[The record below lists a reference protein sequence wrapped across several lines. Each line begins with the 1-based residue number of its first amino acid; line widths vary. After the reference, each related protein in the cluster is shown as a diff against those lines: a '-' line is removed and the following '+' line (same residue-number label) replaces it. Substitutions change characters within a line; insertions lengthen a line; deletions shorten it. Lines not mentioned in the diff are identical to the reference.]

1 MIHKTAERIAS
12 EVLRLLGR
20 PRFFEISPGAP
31 SAQNA
36 FNNRCAPTAAPPHQP
51 ADRPDRRPATPQD
64 AAAPHRS
71 CSTPPPTSPPTAR
84 QTAAET
90 DISNWDGTDICT
102 LRLHH
107 GGAQSRLLEP
117 GRPYLDGIAFTI
129 VSNRS
134 TAILAFVA
142 GEFDMTWPFVL
153 TVPLLKDIKNQAPQT
168 ICELRTQNGTTN
180 LLVNRDK
187 PPFDNADLRRAMALT
202 LDRKSFIDILSD
214 GQAKIGGA
222 MLPPPEGLWGMP
234 PEMLSTIPGYDPE
247 VQKNRGAAREIMKKL
262 GYGADKRLA
271 LKVSTRNINSF
282 RDPAVIL
289 IDQLKEIYI

>member
-71 CSTPPPTSPPTAR
+71 CSTPPPASPPTAR

-102 LRLHH
+102 LRLQL
-107 GGAQSRLLEP
+107 GAPSCLSRDAGLRLLVGSNAS
-117 GRPYLDGIAFTI
+117 GRG
-129 VSNRS
+129 
-134 TAILAFVA
+134 LAA
-142 GEFDMTWPFVL
+142 AAS
-153 TVPLLKDIKNQAPQT
+153 PLRP
-168 ICELRTQNGTTN
+168 
-180 LLVNRDK
+180 
-187 PPFDNADLRRAMALT
+187 
-202 LDRKSFIDILSD
+202 
-214 GQAKIGGA
+214 
-222 MLPPPEGLWGMP
+222 
-234 PEMLSTIPGYDPE
+234 
-247 VQKNRGAAREIMKKL
+247 
-262 GYGADKRLA
+262 
-271 LKVSTRNINSF
+271 
-282 RDPAVIL
+282 
-289 IDQLKEIYI
+289 